1 MNGALRDASK
11 WSFLLLRRLYT
22 HGKYQKSHDGP
33 DLSGPGD
40 FLLETWIEWKLAT
53 SSIALSRW
61 ELEHTDHKRSKHQ
74 NATSNTTTRTKRI
87 AGIRPA
93 GRPAGRPAYIIKAGR
108 PSSVFHILEIYYK
121 EGSIRANA
129 YALETRLIA
138 SSTLIQT
145 TLLWWGT
152 SQFVTYFEIWPPE
165 GSKRNLRLGA
175 GFFLGAPFN
184 SATYYAKI
192 SKSLKKPGTARGL
205 VRCELSICVVCYCN
219 DKILCR
225 DSFGFCSNKLKNYV
239 FKITNSSAKIDY
251 RTQLKC

>member
-1 MNGALRDASK
+1 MKAGNVLYRAVKVRARAYRPQTLKTSKCNFKYDDAHQEN
-11 WSFLLLRRLYT
+11 RR
-22 HGKYQKSHDGP
+22 
-33 DLSGPGD
+33 
-40 FLLETWIEWKLAT
+40 
-53 SSIALSRW
+53 
-61 ELEHTDHKRSKHQ
+61 
-74 NATSNTTTRTKRI
+74 N
-87 AGIRPA
+87 PA